1 MKKVMISQK
10 MINLSPAQILETKNQ
25 IVQYLQETVFPYD
38 EIEIISTFFTEDPP
52 PSVKFDGVWYL
63 GNSILK
69 MSEADLLVVEPGA
82 EESRGCKIEISVA
95 KAYGLDVLILD
106 SSAELNKKMKRYVK
120 GEHEDE

>member
-69 MSEADLLVVEPGA
+69 MSEVDLLVVEPGA